1 MRKNWTSLGN
11 IKVMAVHDKPL
22 TGLSTE
28 ETAQTLVKWAGRNN
42 VHAWLSEAQMRV
54 KETASTYGL
63 KLANRQRAVFVKR
76 LWEVS
81 KADEVALHC
90 WLTGVTY
97 RTLTEDEINRSVRRA
112 DAIGETVKAVQHAMS
127 IWRQSATESDCWKRT
142 YFLSLVGLSL
152 KCKTLYVCMLLSFL
166 CIETYNWSS

>member
-1 MRKNWTSLGN
+1 
-11 IKVMAVHDKPL
+11 
-22 TGLSTE
+22 
-28 ETAQTLVKWAGRNN
+28 
-42 VHAWLSEAQMRV
+42 MRV

-90 WLTGVTY
+90 WLPGVTY

-127 IWRQSATESDCWKRT
+127 IWRQSATESDC
-142 YFLSLVGLSL
+142 
-152 KCKTLYVCMLLSFL
+152 
-166 CIETYNWSS
+166 